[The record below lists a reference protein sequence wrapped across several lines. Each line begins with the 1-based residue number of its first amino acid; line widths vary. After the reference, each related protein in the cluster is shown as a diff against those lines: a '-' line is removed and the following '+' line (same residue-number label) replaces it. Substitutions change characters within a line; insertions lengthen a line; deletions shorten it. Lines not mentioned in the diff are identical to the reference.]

1 MYKQNIIAKHVMN
14 NGIVVIV
21 REGLNEKKRWELRL
35 EIPKHLHALWT
46 QDNFVYEKRG
56 TLYFAEDK
64 DTGRV
69 RYFHYATPGY
79 GFGGQS
85 YQLPMVDGSTTTLIG
100 PWSSRTECTNKAGF
114 LPSKEVTIQAMYNM
128 ADNLSVEAINQLLA
142 PLDMECVVIDNNAY
156 IIRL

>member
-1 MYKQNIIAKHVMN
+1 MRNLIAQYVTTL
-14 NGIVVIV
+14 GILVQVW
-21 REGLNEKKRWELRL
+21 EGLNEKQRWEFRL

-69 RYFHYATPGY
+69 RYFHYATPGK
-79 GFGGQS
+79 GFDGCS
-85 YQLPMVDGSTTTLIG
+85 YHLPMVDGSTATLIG
-100 PWSSRTECTNKAGF
+100 PWSSRCECMNAAGF
-114 LPSKEVTIQAMYNM
+114 LPSKEVTIKAMYNM

>member
-1 MYKQNIIAKHVMN
+1 MYRQNTIAKHVMD

-21 REGLNEKKRWELRL
+21 REGLNEKMRWELRL

-69 RYFHYATPGY
+69 RYFHYATPGK
-79 GFGGQS
+79 GFGGCS
-85 YQLPMVDGSTTTLIG
+85 YHLPMVDGSTATLIG
-100 PWSSRTECTNKAGF
+100 PWSSRCECMNEAGF
-114 LPSKEVTIQAMYNM
+114 TPSIEVNIAAQWNM
-128 ADNLSVEAINQLLA
+128 ADAMTIEAINTLLL
-142 PLDMECVVIDNNAY
+142 PLEMECVVIDNSGY